1 MQVNLLEPSHLYTIR
16 CVFDKK
22 KKKVNKKAVKMTIEH
37 SDSSKALC
45 VVMLA
50 QLLSDQMEFY

>member
-22 KKKVNKKAVKMTIEH
+22 KKKVNKKSCQMTPEH
-37 SDSSKALC
+37 SNGSKAFC

-50 QLLSDQMEFY
+50 QFLSDQMEFY